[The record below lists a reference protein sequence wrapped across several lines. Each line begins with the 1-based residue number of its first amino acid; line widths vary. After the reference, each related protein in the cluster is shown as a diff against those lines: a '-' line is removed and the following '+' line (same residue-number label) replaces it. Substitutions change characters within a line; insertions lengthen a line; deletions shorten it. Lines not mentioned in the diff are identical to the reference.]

1 MVLCL
6 EQTLKNLK
14 SVIQNPE
21 IAWENV
27 MNEIYCERMA
37 GPFLTRP
44 ISNLRCSPIGIVPK
58 KTGGFSL
65 ITHLSFP
72 PNFSVND
79 YVDEKCTSVKY
90 SSFDNAINMIKNL
103 GVNTLIGK
111 KDIKSAFRLVPIYP
125 DDFDLLGFKLG
136 PYFFY

>member
-1 MVLCL
+1 
-6 EQTLKNLK
+6 
-14 SVIQNPE
+14 
-21 IAWENV
+21 
-27 MNEIYCERMA
+27 
-37 GPFLTRP
+37 
-44 ISNLRCSPIGIVPK
+44 
-58 KTGGFSL
+58 
-65 ITHLSFP
+65 
-72 PNFSVND
+72 VND

-136 PYFFY
+136 PYFFIDKCLPMGYSESCSLHDNFSTFVQWVIMGESESKKYRSLSR